1 MEDKLKKS
9 KKSTVTKTFL
19 IETSLLERANRVI
32 GAEKIQGRNCNFSK
46 LINHSL
52 EEFVKTYEKE
62 NKEIFKGQ

>member
-1 MEDKLKKS
+1 MEDELKKS
-9 KKSTVTKTFL
+9 KKNTVTKTFL
-19 IETSLLERANRVI
+19 IEASLLERANRVI

-52 EEFVKTYEKE
+52 EEFVKKYEKE